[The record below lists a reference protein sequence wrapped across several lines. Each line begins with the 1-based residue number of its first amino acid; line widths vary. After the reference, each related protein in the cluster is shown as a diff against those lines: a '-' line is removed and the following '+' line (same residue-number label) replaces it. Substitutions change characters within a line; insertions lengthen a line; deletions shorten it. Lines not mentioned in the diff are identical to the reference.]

1 MATKKDSAPRP
12 KATKAAAV
20 KAAQATR
27 ATTAGE
33 PTDEIGNGGEL
44 HQRAGGD
51 SPVMTTAHGAPVQ
64 DDNNSLRAGD
74 RGPTLISDHHFREK
88 IFHFDHER
96 IPERVVHARG
106 YGAHGVFEAY
116 ESLADITRASIFAEA
131 GKQTETFVRFSTV
144 AGNLGSFDLARD
156 VRGFATKFYT
166 DEGNWD
172 LVGNNIPVFFIQ
184 DAVKFP
190 DLVHSVKEEPD
201 RGFPQAQS
209 AHDTFWDFVS
219 LMPEATHMTLWQ
231 MSDRAIPR
239 SFRMMQGFG
248 VHTFRFVNAAG
259 ESTFVKFHWTPVL
272 GMQSVVWN
280 EAVKINGAD
289 PDFHRRDLFDAIES
303 GAFPEYE
310 LGIQVFDDAFADSFD
325 FDVLDATKI
334 IPEELVPVRPVGKMT
349 LNRVVDNVFAEIEQV
364 AFMTQNVPPGID
376 FSNDPL
382 LQGRNF
388 SYLDTQLKRLG
399 STNFSQLPVNAPRCP
414 VAHFQRDGHMQTSTQ
429 PGRATYEPNSFT
441 GADRGPRAAGAEGHV
456 PFPGEVSGQTRRIR
470 SASFADHYSQARQF
484 WLSQTPVEQVHII
497 AAYAF
502 ELGKCEIPAI
512 RQRMLANLRNVD
524 DVLASG
530 VADKL
535 GMPLPPA
542 SEPAAPVIETE
553 PSPALSIL
561 ANAKETFEGRK
572 LGLLVGDGADAAAVK
587 RLTKAVVKVG
597 GTVEV
602 IALKVGGAT
611 LSDGSLLEAKQ
622 AVAGAPSVLYDTV
635 AILAGAD
642 GEPALADE
650 PAARDFLTD
659 AFAHCKVIG
668 LGAGTQALV
677 TATGLAGKLDD
688 ACLAVDTAKEATAYV
703 ARIAGPRHWERDLT
717 A

>member
-1 MATKKDSAPRP
+1 MPAKKKSP
-12 KATKAAAV
+12 
-20 KAAQATR
+20 
-27 ATTAGE
+27 ATTTPKE
-33 PTDEIGNGGEL
+33 RIGAGGEL
-44 HQRAGGD
+44 HQLAGGD
-51 SPVMTTAHGAPVQ
+51 SPALTTAQGAPVE
-64 DDNNSLRAGD
+64 DDNNSLRVGD
-74 RGPTLISDHHFREK
+74 RGPTLLADHALREK

-106 YGAHGVFEAY
+106 YGAHGVFENY
-116 ESLADITRASIFAEA
+116 ESLSDLTRASVFATA
-131 GKQTETFVRFSTV
+131 GKETETFVRFSTV

-209 AHDTFWDFVS
+209 AHDTFWDFAS
-219 LMPEATHMTLWQ
+219 LMPESTHMTLWQ

-259 ESTFVKFHWTPVL
+259 ESRFVKFHWTPVL

-289 PDFHRRDLFDAIES
+289 PDFHRRDLFDAIS
-303 GAFPEYE
+303 RGDFPQWE
-310 LGIQVFDDAFADSFD
+310 LGIQVFDDAFADEFD

-334 IPEELVPVRPVGKMT
+334 IPEELLPVRPVGRMT

-399 STNFSQLPVNAPRCP
+399 STNFTQIPVNAPRCP
-414 VAHFQRDGHMQTSTQ
+414 VAHFQRDGHMQMSTQ
-429 PGRATYEPNSFT
+429 PGRAAYEPNSFT
-441 GADRGPRAAGAEGHV
+441 GTDRGPRETGPDGHV
-456 PFPGEVSGQTRRIR
+456 PFPAEVSGETRRVR
-470 SASFADHYSQARQF
+470 AASFADHYSQARQF
-484 WLSQTPVEQVHII
+484 WISQTPVEQDHIV
-497 AAYAF
+497 AAYVF
-502 ELGKCEIPAI
+502 ELGKCEVPAI
-512 RQRMLANLRNVD
+512 RARMVGNLRVVD
-524 DVLASG
+524 ESLAARVSAG
-530 VADKL
+530 L
-535 GMPLPPA
+535 GMPVPPA
-542 SEPAAPVIETE
+542 SEAAAPVVELE

-561 ANAKETFEGRK
+561 ANATETFEGRK
-572 LGLLVGDGADAAAVK
+572 LGLLVGDGAQAASVR
-587 RLTKAVVKVG
+587 RLTKGVETAG
-597 GTVEV
+597 GVVEV
-602 IALKVGGAT
+602 VALAVGGAT
-611 LSDGSLLEAKQ
+611 LSDGSVLVAKQ
-622 AVAGAPSVLYDTV
+622 AVAGGPSVLYDAV
-635 AILAGAD
+635 AIVTGAD
-642 GEPALADE
+642 GGAALADE

-659 AFAHCKVIG
+659 AFTHFKVIG
-668 LGAGTQALV
+668 LGGDTDALV
-677 TATGLAGKLDD
+677 EAAGLTGKLDE
-688 ACLAVDTAKEATAYV
+688 ACLPVGTAGDTAGFV
-703 ARIAGPRHWERDLT
+703 DRIAGPRRWERDLT

>member
-1 MATKKDSAPRP
+1 MPTTKRTTNHDADPP
-12 KATKAAAV
+12 
-20 KAAQATR
+20 AQDGVGA
-27 ATTAGE
+27 
-33 PTDEIGNGGEL
+33 GGET

-51 SPVMTTAHGAPVQ
+51 SPVMTSAHGVPIE
-64 DDNNSLRAGD
+64 DDNNSLRAGE
-74 RGPTLISDHHFREK
+74 RGPTLMSDHAFREK
-88 IFHFDHER
+88 LFHFDHER

-106 YGAHGVFEAY
+106 YGAHGVFECH
-116 ESLADITRASIFAEA
+116 ESLADITRASIFASA
-131 GKQTETFVRFSTV
+131 GKKTETFVRFSTV

-190 DLVHSVKEEPD
+190 DLVHAVKEEPD

-209 AHDTFWDFVS
+209 AHDTFWDFAS
-219 LMPEATHMTLWQ
+219 LMPESTHMTLWQ

-239 SFRMMQGFG
+239 SFRMMEGFG
-248 VHTFRFVNAAG
+248 VHTFRFINDAG
-259 ESTFVKFHWTPVL
+259 DSSFVKFHWKPVL

-289 PDFHRRDLFDAIES
+289 PDFHRRDLFEAITA
-303 GAFPEYE
+303 GDFPQWE
-310 LGIQVFDDAFADSFD
+310 LGVQVFDDAFADEFD
-325 FDVLDATKI
+325 FDVLDATKL
-334 IPEELVPVRPVGKMT
+334 IPEELIPVRTVGTMT
-349 LNRVVDNVFAEIEQV
+349 LNRLVDNVFAEVEQV

-414 VAHFQRDGHMQTSTQ
+414 VAHFQRDGHMQMSPQ
-429 PGRATYEPNSFT
+429 PGRAAYEPNSFS
-441 GADRGPRAAGAEGHV
+441 GEDRGPREVGAQGQQ
-456 PFPGEVSGQTRRIR
+456 PFPDEVEGQTRRVR

-484 WLSQTPVEQVHII
+484 YVSQTPVEQEHIVL
-497 AAYAF
+497 AYTF

-512 RQRMLANLRNVD
+512 RSRMIANLRNVD
-524 DVLASG
+524 EDLAAG
-530 VADKL
+530 VAAGL
-535 GMPLPPA
+535 RMPLPEA
-542 SEPAAPVIETE
+542 SVPAAEPIRDLP

-561 ANAKETFEGRK
+561 ANAKETFAGRK

-587 RLTKAVVKVG
+587 RLRKAVTKAGGICEVVAK
-597 GTVEV
+597 
-602 IALKVGGAT
+602 AVGGAT
-611 LSDGSLLEAKQ
+611 LSDDSLLEATQ
-622 AVAGAPSVLYDTV
+622 AVAGAPSVLYD
-635 AILAGAD
+635 AIAVLTGPDGGAV
-642 GEPALADE
+642 LADE

-659 AFAHCKVIG
+659 AFNHYKVIG
-668 LGAGTQALV
+668 LGGATDDLVAAAGLSD
-677 TATGLAGKLDD
+677 KLDA
-688 ACLAVDTAKEATAYV
+688 ACLGLDTAKDNTTFLS
-703 ARIAGPRHWERDLT
+703 RIAGPRQWDRDLD

>member
-1 MATKKDSAPRP
+1 MPAKKKSP
-12 KATKAAAV
+12 
-20 KAAQATR
+20 
-27 ATTAGE
+27 ATTTPQE
-33 PTDEIGNGGEL
+33 RIGAGGEL
-44 HQRAGGD
+44 HQLAGGD
-51 SPVMTTAHGAPVQ
+51 SPALTTAQGAPVE
-64 DDNNSLRAGD
+64 DDNNSLRVGD
-74 RGPTLISDHHFREK
+74 RGPTLLADHALREK

-106 YGAHGVFEAY
+106 YGAHGVFENY
-116 ESLADITRASIFAEA
+116 ESLSDLTRASVFATA
-131 GKQTETFVRFSTV
+131 GKETETFVRFSTV

-209 AHDTFWDFVS
+209 AHDTFWDFAS
-219 LMPEATHMTLWQ
+219 LMPESTHMTLWQ

-259 ESTFVKFHWTPVL
+259 ESRFVKFHWTPVL

-289 PDFHRRDLFDAIES
+289 PDFHRRDLFDAIS
-303 GAFPEYE
+303 RGDFPQWE
-310 LGIQVFDDAFADSFD
+310 LGIQVFDDAFADEFD

-334 IPEELVPVRPVGKMT
+334 IPEELLPVRPVGRMT

-399 STNFSQLPVNAPRCP
+399 STNFTQIPVNAPRCP
-414 VAHFQRDGHMQTSTQ
+414 VAHFQRDGHMQMSTQ
-429 PGRATYEPNSFT
+429 PGRAAYEPNSFT
-441 GADRGPRAAGAEGHV
+441 GADRGPRETGPDGHV
-456 PFPGEVSGQTRRIR
+456 PFPAEVSGETRRVR
-470 SASFADHYSQARQF
+470 AASFADHYSQARQF
-484 WLSQTPVEQVHII
+484 WISQTPVEQDHIV
-497 AAYAF
+497 AAYVF
-502 ELGKCEIPAI
+502 ELGKCEVPAV
-512 RQRMLANLRNVD
+512 RARMVGNLRVVD
-524 DVLASG
+524 ESLASRVSAG
-530 VADKL
+530 L
-535 GMPLPPA
+535 GMPVPPA
-542 SEPAAPVIETE
+542 SEAAAPVVELE

-572 LGLLVGDGADAAAVK
+572 LGLLVGDGAQAASVK
-587 RLTKAVVKVG
+587 RLTKGVETAG
-597 GTVEV
+597 GVVEV
-602 IALKVGGAT
+602 VALAVGGAT
-611 LSDGSLLEAKQ
+611 LSDGSVLVAKQ
-622 AVAGAPSVLYDTV
+622 AVAGGPSVLYDAV
-635 AILAGAD
+635 AIVTGAD
-642 GEPALADE
+642 GGAALADE

-659 AFAHCKVIG
+659 AFTHFKVIG
-668 LGAGTQALV
+668 LGGDTDALV
-677 TATGLAGKLDD
+677 EAAGLTGKLDE
-688 ACLAVDTAKEATAYV
+688 ACLPVGTAAQTAGFVD
-703 ARIAGPRHWERDLT
+703 RIAGPRQWERDLT

>member
-1 MATKKDSAPRP
+1 MPAKKKSP
-12 KATKAAAV
+12 
-20 KAAQATR
+20 
-27 ATTAGE
+27 ATTTAHE
-33 PTDEIGNGGEL
+33 RIGAGGEL
-44 HQRAGGD
+44 HQLAGGD
-51 SPVMTTAHGAPVQ
+51 SPALTTAQGAPVE
-64 DDNNSLRAGD
+64 DDNNSLRVGD
-74 RGPTLISDHHFREK
+74 RGPTLLADHALREK

-106 YGAHGVFEAY
+106 YGAHGVFENY
-116 ESLADITRASIFAEA
+116 ESLSDLTRASVFATA
-131 GKQTETFVRFSTV
+131 GKETETFVRFSTV

-209 AHDTFWDFVS
+209 AHDTFWDFAS
-219 LMPEATHMTLWQ
+219 LMPESTHMTLWQ

-259 ESTFVKFHWTPVL
+259 ESRFVKFHWTPVL

-289 PDFHRRDLFDAIES
+289 PDFHRRDLFDAIS
-303 GAFPEYE
+303 RGDFPQWE
-310 LGIQVFDDAFADSFD
+310 LGIQVFDDAFADEFD

-334 IPEELVPVRPVGKMT
+334 IPEELLPVRPVGRMT

-399 STNFSQLPVNAPRCP
+399 STNFTQIPVNAPRCP
-414 VAHFQRDGHMQTSTQ
+414 VAHFQRDGHMQMSTQ
-429 PGRATYEPNSFT
+429 PGRAAYEPNSFT
-441 GADRGPRAAGAEGHV
+441 GADRGPRETGPDGHV
-456 PFPGEVSGQTRRIR
+456 PFPAEVSGETRRVR
-470 SASFADHYSQARQF
+470 AASFADHYSQARQF
-484 WLSQTPVEQVHII
+484 WISQTPVEQDHIV
-497 AAYAF
+497 AAYVF
-502 ELGKCEIPAI
+502 ELGKCEVPAI
-512 RQRMLANLRNVD
+512 RARMVGNLRVVD
-524 DVLASG
+524 ESLASRVSAG
-530 VADKL
+530 L
-535 GMPLPPA
+535 GMPVPPA
-542 SEPAAPVIETE
+542 SEAAAPVVELE

-572 LGLLVGDGADAAAVK
+572 LGLLVGDGAQAASVK
-587 RLTKAVVKVG
+587 RLTKGVETAG
-597 GTVEV
+597 GLVEV
-602 IALKVGGAT
+602 VALAVGGAT
-611 LSDGSLLEAKQ
+611 LSDGSVLVAKQ
-622 AVAGAPSVLYDTV
+622 AVAGGPSVLYDAV
-635 AILAGAD
+635 AIVTGAD
-642 GEPALADE
+642 GGTALADE

-659 AFAHCKVIG
+659 AFTHFKVIG
-668 LGAGTQALV
+668 LGGDTDALV
-677 TATGLAGKLDD
+677 EAAGLTGKLDE
-688 ACLAVDTAKEATAYV
+688 ACLPVGTAGDTASFV
-703 ARIAGPRHWERDLT
+703 DRIAGPRQWERDLT

>member
-1 MATKKDSAPRP
+1 
-12 KATKAAAV
+12 V
-20 KAAQATR
+20 
-27 ATTAGE
+27 
-33 PTDEIGNGGEL
+33 GNGGEL
-44 HQRAGGD
+44 HQRAGGGHP
-51 SPVMTTAHGAPVQ
+51 SLTTAQGHPVE
-64 DDNNSLRAGD
+64 DDQNSLRAGT
-74 RGPTLISDHHFREK
+74 RGPTVLEDHVLREK

-106 YGAHGVFEAY
+106 YGAHGVFECT
-116 ESLADITRASIFAEA
+116 ESLADITRASVFAEV

-209 AHDTFWDFVS
+209 AHDTFWDFIG
-219 LMPEATHMTLWQ
+219 LMPESTHMTLWQ

-248 VHTFRFVNAAG
+248 VHTFRFLNDAG
-259 ESTFVKFHWTPVL
+259 ESRFVKFHWRPLL

-289 PDFHRRDLFDAIES
+289 PDFHRRDLFDAIS
-303 GAFPEYE
+303 AGDFPQWE
-310 LGIQVFDDAFADSFD
+310 LGVQVFDDAFADEFD
-325 FDVLDATKI
+325 FDVLDATKL
-334 IPEELVPVRPVGKMT
+334 IPEEVLPVRPVGVMT

-399 STNFSQLPVNAPRCP
+399 STNFTQLPVNAPRCP
-414 VAHFQRDGHMQTSTQ
+414 VAHFQRDGHMQTSLQ
-429 PGRATYEPNSFT
+429 PGRAAYEPNSFT
-441 GADRGPRAAGAEGHV
+441 GADGGPREVGAAGHV
-456 PFPGEVSGQTRRIR
+456 PFAEELAGPKRRIR
-470 SASFADHYSQARQF
+470 SESFADHYSQARQF
-484 WLSQTPVEQVHII
+484 WLSQTPVEQDHIV
-497 AAYAF
+497 AAYVF
-502 ELGKCEIPAI
+502 ELGKCERPDI
-512 RQRMLANLRNVD
+512 RERVVANLRNAAEE
-524 DVLASG
+524 LASR
-530 VADKL
+530 VADGL
-535 GMPLPPA
+535 GMPLPDA
-542 SEPAAPVIETE
+542 SEAAVPTRTDLE

-561 ANAKETFEGRK
+561 ENAVETFEGRK
-572 LGLLVGDGADAAAVK
+572 LGLLVGNGAEAAAVK
-587 RLTKAVVKVG
+587 RLRTAVEKAG

-602 IALKVGGAT
+602 IARAVGGAT
-611 LSDGSLLEAKQ
+611 LSDGSVLPAKQ
-622 AVAGAPSVLYDTV
+622 AVAGAPSVLYDAV
-635 AILAGAD
+635 AIVTGAD
-642 GEPALADE
+642 GGAALADE

-659 AFAHCKVIG
+659 AFSHYKVIG
-668 LGAGTQALV
+668 LAGSTDPLV
-677 TATGLAGKLDD
+677 TAAGLTGKLDD
-688 ACLAVDTAKEATAYV
+688 ACLPVGKAKEVTAFV
-703 ARIAGPRHWERDLT
+703 ARLAGPRQWERDLS